1 MKKNEFSEL
10 LSNLLIIGSISLAF
24 VPFLLG
30 DQLIPVVDGLM
41 REGGVMI
48 SQFHGYLAWLTS

>member
-10 LSNLLIIGSISLAF
+10 LSNLLIVGSISLAF
-24 VPFLLG
+24 MPLVLG

-41 REGGVMI
+41 KEGSVMI
-48 SQFHGYLAWLTS
+48 DQFHNYVNWLVS